1 MRCALFCC
9 TALALHSLALA
20 AEQPLQPTLEQRL
33 AAAASPHEQL
43 ALLLER
49 TLPSRLAP
57 TVDVAAIAVRGGSSA
72 AYTPTVLMH
81 GLGDAGSN
89 AGMQSLA
96 ASVEKAYPGAYA
108 TAVNVANTLFSF
120 IVPIMDQIHELAAAI
135 KADARLAGAPE
146 VNVVGLSQGGL
157 VVRGYA
163 EVYGGTPGYPRV
175 KNLVSI
181 CGVQSGVFNCPAEL
195 QIIPFLCDVFE
206 SDPYNFLF
214 NGSIPLSFSD
224 YFVTYWNR
232 TMYDTQNA
240 LLPRL
245 NNQVP
250 HANSSQYKRNVE
262 QVKTVV
268 LIQATQDTVVYP
280 YQSEQFGGYAW
291 ATTKANPVTLNFTE
305 GYSYTGDLLGL
316 RTRAQ
321 ASNNALVLSEFV
333 GEHIR
338 FNDTFCELYWAQH
351 GYLRA
356 LSLSPFFTPS
366 LFHALR
372 RERLRYPLF
381 AIVKRVYPPSLSTPP
396 KPYLSR
402 TTQASSSTAE
412 SLLRVHVS
420 RMWLAFTQSTM

>member
-1 MRCALFCC
+1 
-9 TALALHSLALA
+9 
-20 AEQPLQPTLEQRL
+20 
-33 AAAASPHEQL
+33 
-43 ALLLER
+43 
-49 TLPSRLAP
+49 
-57 TVDVAAIAVRGGSSA
+57 
-72 AYTPTVLMH
+72 MH

-96 ASVEKAYPGAYA
+96 ASVMKAYPGAYA

-120 IVPIMDQIHELAAAI
+120 IVPIMAQVHELAAAI
-135 KADARLAGAPE
+135 KADAQLAGAPE
-146 VNVVGLSQGGL
+146 INMVGLSQGGL
-157 VVRGYA
+157 VIRGYA

-250 HANSSQYKRNVE
+250 HANSSQYKRNME

-291 ATTKANPVTLNFTE
+291 ATTKAAAPSVTPLELPAVTLPLP
-305 GYSYTGDLLGL
+305 SLRKAGL
-316 RTRAQ
+316 REANFSKVTSGRGNSSCENKCLLPLGPASSIGAICRAK
-321 ASNNALVLSEFV
+321 N
-333 GEHIR
+333 
-338 FNDTFCELYWAQH
+338 
-351 GYLRA
+351 
-356 LSLSPFFTPS
+356 PFFMAAP
-366 LFHALR
+366 AR
-372 RERLRYPLF
+372 C
-381 AIVKRVYPPSLSTPP
+381 
-396 KPYLSR
+396 
-402 TTQASSSTAE
+402 
-412 SLLRVHVS
+412 
-420 RMWLAFTQSTM
+420 WLI